1 MGCAVKQKGRQ
12 KMERIDP
19 GKIPIYSLPDGEK
32 IPMIGM
38 GTFGND
44 RFTPEQVSS
53 AVKGAALAGYRFF
66 DCAAA
71 YQNEAQIG
79 EALKEAM
86 EEGGI
91 ARKEL
96 FISSKVWNDMHGRGD
111 VLIAAAKT
119 LKDLQLDHLDG
130 YMVHWPFPNYHP
142 PGCARDYRNPA
153 SRPFIIEEFMETWK
167 QMERLV
173 DAGLVRYIGVSNMT
187 LPKLKAILPLCR
199 IRPVFNEVEMHPG
212 FQQPE
217 LYEFCRENQILPIG
231 FCPLGSPT
239 RPDRDKLPDDVS
251 VMDMPAVKRIAQA
264 HGVHPA
270 LVCIKWAVQRGHMP
284 IPFSVYE
291 AEYTS
296 NLRAVTEDP
305 LTPQEMQ
312 ELKDADT
319 GRRII
324 KAQNFL
330 WPGASGWEDLWDL
343 DGTIS
348 KNGWNS

>member
-1 MGCAVKQKGRQ
+1 MYQ
-12 KMERIDP
+12 IDP
-19 GKIPIYSLPDGEK
+19 RSVPEFTLSSGARVPVV
-32 IPMIGM
+32 GM

-44 RFTPEQVSS
+44 RFTSEQVGN

-71 YQNEAQIG
+71 YQNESDIG
-79 EALKEAM
+79 AALRDAM
-86 EEGGI
+86 REGGI
-91 ARKEL
+91 PREDL

-119 LKDLQLDHLDG
+119 LKDLRLDYLDG

-142 PGCARDYRNPA
+142 PGCARDYRNPN
-153 SRPFIIEEFMETWK
+153 SHPFLIDEFMETWQ

-173 DAGLVRYIGVSNMT
+173 ELGLVRHIGVSNMT
-187 LPKLKAILPLCR
+187 QAKLRAMLPLCR
-199 IRPVFNEVEMHPG
+199 IRPEFNEVELHPG

-217 LYEFCRENQILPIG
+217 LFEFCRREGILLIG

-239 RPDRDKLPDDVS
+239 RPARDKLPDDVS
-251 VMDMPAVKRIAQA
+251 VMEMPEVRAIAEA

-270 LVCIKWAVQRGHMP
+270 LICVKWAVRRGHMP
-284 IPFSVYE
+284 IPFSIYE
-291 AEYTS
+291 NEYVD
-296 NLRAVTEDP
+296 NLRCVTEDP
-305 LTPQEMQ
+305 LTDAEF
-312 ELKDADT
+312 ELLTRADT

-330 WPGASGWEDLWDL
+330 WPGASGWENLWDL
-343 DGTIS
+343 NGEIDLT
-348 KNGWNS
+348 GWN